1 MAHSRYGYFHGAGAW
16 LPPVSEPT
24 RDWTQ
29 AALIYAGAVLIGINL
44 VAVPSSSAYLKALH
58 GLTDQQYGSV
68 FLPQL
73 VMAISGALAAGPAV
87 KRLSLKAMYMVALV
101 LLCLSLS
108 ALALSAFTAD
118 FALPLLMLST
128 GLFGLGFGFGG
139 GPLNGLVCREFPN
152 RMDSALTALHMLA
165 GVGLM
170 LGPLYF
176 SAIQATGYW
185 LLGPIVVALVAV
197 ALLVAIALLVH
208 DDGPQLTLAAADDEP
223 TASSYFW
230 IMIALALLYGCV
242 EATFS
247 NWAVIFAR
255 EAKGLDSA
263 SVAATLSGFWAGLT
277 IGRFLATVMLGHVK
291 ATPLWFLLP
300 VLMAAALS
308 LTPYSSGSVQVI
320 AVFVFGGLACSAFF
334 PLLVSVASRPFP
346 HAVSW
351 IASMLTASLMC
362 GVGIVS
368 YAIGNLL
375 QEWTI
380 EKVYSLA
387 AIFPVLML
395 VLMVLRRNYRT
406 APAP

>member
-1 MAHSRYGYFHGAGAW
+1 VSAPTHG
-16 LPPVSEPT
+16 
-24 RDWTQ
+24 WTQ

-44 VAVPSSSAYLKALH
+44 VAVPASSAYLKALH

-73 VMAISGALAAGPAV
+73 VMAITGALAAGPAV
-87 KRLSLKAMYMVALV
+87 KRLSLKIMYMVALV
-101 LLCLSLS
+101 LLCLSL
-108 ALALSAFTAD
+108 AVLALSASTTD
-118 FALPLLMLST
+118 FALPLLMVST

-139 GPLNGLVCREFPN
+139 GPLNGLVCQEFPG

-165 GVGLM
+165 GAGLM

-176 SAIQATGYW
+176 GAMEATGYW
-185 LLGPIVVALVAV
+185 LLGPVVAALVAA
-197 ALLVAIALLVH
+197 ALLTAVAFLVSA
-208 DDGPQLTLAAADDEP
+208 DRPRPTSATADDLP
-223 TASSYFW
+223 AASSYFW
-230 IMIALALLYGCV
+230 IMIAVALLYGCV
-242 EATFS
+242 EAAFS

-277 IGRFLATVMLGHVK
+277 VGRFLATVMLGRFK
-291 ATPLWFLLP
+291 AMPLWFALP
-300 VLMAAALS
+300 VLMFVALS
-308 LTPYSSGSVQVI
+308 LTPYSSGSTQVI
-320 AVFVFGGLACSAFF
+320 AVFAFGGLACSAFF

-368 YAIGNLL
+368 YVIGHLL
-375 QEWTI
+375 QELTI

-387 AIFPVLML
+387 AIIPVLML
-395 VLMVLRRNYRT
+395 VLMALRRN
-406 APAP
+406 

>member
-1 MAHSRYGYFHGAGAW
+1 L
-16 LPPVSEPT
+16 LPPVSAPT
-24 RDWTQ
+24 HGWTQ

-73 VMAISGALAAGPAV
+73 VMAITGALAAGPAV
-87 KRLSLKAMYMVALV
+87 KRLSLKTMYIVALV
-101 LLCLSLS
+101 LLCLSLT
-108 ALALSAFTAD
+108 ALALSAYTAD
-118 FALPLLMLST
+118 FALPLLMVST

-139 GPLNGLVCREFPN
+139 GPLNGLVCQEFPD

-165 GVGLM
+165 GAGLM

-176 SAIQATGYW
+176 GAMQATGYW
-185 LLGPIVVALVAV
+185 LLGPVVAALAAAALLTAV
-197 ALLVAIALLVH
+197 ALLVSS
-208 DDGPQLTLAAADDEP
+208 DRPRLASASADDEP
-223 TASSYFW
+223 AASSYFW

-255 EAKGLDSA
+255 EARGLDSA

-277 IGRFLATVMLGHVK
+277 VGRFLATVMLGHFK
-291 ATPLWFLLP
+291 ATPLWFAMP
-300 VLMAAALS
+300 ILMFAALS
-308 LTPYSSGSVQVI
+308 LTPYSSGSAQVI

-368 YAIGNLL
+368 YLIGYLL
-375 QEWTI
+375 QEMTI
-380 EKVYSLA
+380 ESVYSLA

-395 VLMVLRRNYRT
+395 VLMVLRRR
-406 APAP
+406 

>member
-1 MAHSRYGYFHGAGAW
+1 MSSPTHG
-16 LPPVSEPT
+16 
-24 RDWTQ
+24 WTQ
-29 AALIYAGAVLIGINL
+29 AALIYAGAVLIGVNL

-73 VMAISGALAAGPAV
+73 LMAIAGALAAGPAV
-87 KRLSLKAMYMVALV
+87 KRLSLKTMYLAALV
-101 LLCLSLS
+101 LLCLSLA
-108 ALALSAFTAD
+108 ALALSALTAD
-118 FALPLLMLST
+118 FALPLLMAAT

-139 GPLNGLVCREFPN
+139 GPLNGLVCQEFPD
-152 RMDSALTALHMLA
+152 RRDSALTALHMLA
-165 GVGLM
+165 GAGLM

-176 SAIQATGYW
+176 GAMQATGYW
-185 LLGPIVVALVAV
+185 LIGPVVAALAAAALLAAV
-197 ALLVAIALLVH
+197 ALRVSGDRPRPASASA
-208 DDGPQLTLAAADDEP
+208 DGAPS
-223 TASSYFW
+223 ASSYFW

-255 EAKGLDSA
+255 EARGLDSA
-263 SVAATLSGFWAGLT
+263 SAATALSGFWAGLT
-277 IGRFLATVMLGHVK
+277 AGRFLATVMLGRFK
-291 ATPLWFLLP
+291 ATPLWFALP
-300 VLMAAALS
+300 VLMIAALG
-308 LTPYSSGSVQVI
+308 LTPYSSGSAQVI

-368 YAIGNLL
+368 YLIGYLL

-380 EKVYSLA
+380 EKIYSLA

-395 VLMVLRRNYRT
+395 ALMVLRRN
-406 APAP
+406 